1 MVSKSLSA
9 CFFPCVFGMGFGCR
23 VEERVRERE
32 CLFIIGGNEQNQ
44 DDITKRRGELRG
56 AVEQIGE
63 AIYDILTSPRLW
75 KAIIKILIVSV
86 FAVTAYNLSVLA
98 YAAFYHFHLPDQIV
112 TVPVHLQYG

>member
-1 MVSKSLSA
+1 MVSKSLFA
-9 CFFPCVFGMGFGCR
+9 CVFGMGWVSGVGGC
-23 VEERVRERE
+23 EREQERER
-32 CLFIIGGNEQNQ
+32 LFIIGNEQKQ
-44 DDITKRRGELRG
+44 DDITKRHGELRG

-75 KAIIKILIVSV
+75 KAIIKILIVSA